1 MADTIV
7 EEENIDTK
15 NIFGDIKSDKPT
27 DYEVR
32 QSLFSILYMCWCK
45 QKGNPSKYGLIK
57 HCFVICRKSHL
68 KLRNVTF
75 KSRLGL

>member
-15 NIFGDIKSDKPT
+15 NIFGDIKSNKPA

-45 QKGNPSKYGLIK
+45 TKG
-57 HCFVICRKSHL
+57 KS
-68 KLRNVTF
+68 
-75 KSRLGL
+75 

>member
-15 NIFGDIKSDKPT
+15 NIFGAIKSEKPV

-32 QSLFSILYMCWCK
+32 HLFSILYLC
-45 QKGNPSKYGLIK
+45 
-57 HCFVICRKSHL
+57 
-68 KLRNVTF
+68 
-75 KSRLGL
+75 

>member
-15 NIFGDIKSDKPT
+15 NIFGDIKSEKPV

-32 QSLFSILYMCWCK
+32 HLFSILYLCWTQNK
-45 QKGNPSKYGLIK
+45 
-57 HCFVICRKSHL
+57 RKSSKMVVNMVWYKIAL
-68 KLRNVTF
+68 
-75 KSRLGL
+75 